1 MGIQKDIKGH
11 PKMIAQRLYIF
22 FRVLYKYT
30 IQQIQFGSMEIR
42 VESNCKCPKHKGYI
56 KMALRQSLSDH
67 ARNRWRICRAS
78 SGR

>member
-22 FRVLYKYT
+22 LGVLYKHT

-42 VESNCKCPKHKGYI
+42 VESNCKCPKHKGYV
-56 KMALRQSLSDH
+56 KMALRQSFCIPISDH
-67 ARNRWRICRAS
+67 RPNTQCT
-78 SGR
+78 